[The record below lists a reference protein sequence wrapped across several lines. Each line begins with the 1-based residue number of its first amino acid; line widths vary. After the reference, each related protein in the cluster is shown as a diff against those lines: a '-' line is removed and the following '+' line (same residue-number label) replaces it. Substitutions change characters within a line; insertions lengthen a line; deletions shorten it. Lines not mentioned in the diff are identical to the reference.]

1 MSSKFFHLTIMTPDR
16 VIFDGQANYL
26 SIPGAA
32 GYLGLL
38 VDHAS
43 LITPL
48 IPGIFQVRTP
58 GVTRPLTFTTSHNGL
73 FEFHH
78 NQASVLL
85 ESADSSVL
93 NPA

>member
-1 MSSKFFHLTIMTPDR
+1 MSSKSFHLTITTPDR

-26 SIPGAA
+26 SVPGAA

-38 VDHAS
+38 VDHAP

-48 IPGIFQVRTP
+48 KPGVFQVRTP
-58 GVTRPLTFTTSHNGL
+58 GVALPLTFTTKFNGL
-73 FEFHH
+73 FEFNH

-93 NPA
+93 NPT